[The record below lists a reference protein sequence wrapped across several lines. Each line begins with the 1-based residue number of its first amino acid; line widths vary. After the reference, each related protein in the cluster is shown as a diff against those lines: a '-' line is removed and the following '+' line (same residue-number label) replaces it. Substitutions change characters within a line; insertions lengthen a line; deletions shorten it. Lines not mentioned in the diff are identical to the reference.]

1 LHRVSGRNRHD
12 EASNDRVA
20 LDAPGLGGGG
30 TERPGCPPTHERI
43 PADFDGIDES
53 CGFPVEIHQTG
64 FVVAIQWVSQD
75 GSSHR
80 IEAYPQ
86 VKATL
91 TNPATE
97 ESITLNIAGPG
108 QFTDNPDTSFTLV
121 GTGNWLWGN
130 HPDTGE
136 PGLFL
141 LSGRFVLSVDA
152 QGNESFRSVGRFID
166 LCAELA
172 A

>member
-1 LHRVSGRNRHD
+1 MMKRRMIVLLLTLLALV
-12 EASNDRVA
+12 VA
-20 LDAPGLGGGG
+20 APSAQAA
-30 TERPGCPPTHERI
+30 PPTHERI